1 MSHIFLP
8 NEVTF
13 VKAHTIVQSVRKKL
27 TFIYYSIAL
36 MRSEWLWKRSLSVGK
51 TIKSVKSKVYALQ
64 SSSAGKIGD
73 YNPKS
78 IMSVGRSNEKWLAF

>member
-1 MSHIFLP
+1 
-8 NEVTF
+8 
-13 VKAHTIVQSVRKKL
+13 
-27 TFIYYSIAL
+27 

-64 SSSAGKIGD
+64 SSSAGKMGD